1 MNEHTRR
8 LAVFPGMFD
17 PITYGHLDIIRRGL
31 LIFDELVIGVGDNP
45 EKALMLPQAT
55 RVEIVREVTAALSN
69 VRVETYSGL
78 TVDFVRRLDATA
90 IIRGIRSA
98 GDLEYEFQMAV
109 TNRAVA
115 GVETIFIM
123 PSPEHAFMRSSLIRQ
138 VARMGG
144 DISAM
149 VPPQVLAHISGPP

>member
-1 MNEHTRR
+1 
-8 LAVFPGMFD
+8 
-17 PITYGHLDIIRRGL
+17 
-31 LIFDELVIGVGDNP
+31 
-45 EKALMLPQAT
+45 MLPQAT
-55 RVEIVREVTAALSN
+55 RAEIVREVTAALPN

-78 TVDFVRRLDATA
+78 TVDFVKRLGATA

-109 TNRAVA
+109 TNRAAA
-115 GVETIFIM
+115 GVETVFIM

-149 VPPQVLAHISGPP
+149 VPPQVLGHISRPP